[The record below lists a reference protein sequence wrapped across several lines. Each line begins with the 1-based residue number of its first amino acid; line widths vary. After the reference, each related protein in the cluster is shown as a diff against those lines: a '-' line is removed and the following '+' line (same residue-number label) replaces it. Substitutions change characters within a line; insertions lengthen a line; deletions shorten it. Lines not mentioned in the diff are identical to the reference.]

1 MDSHKNCQTAT
12 GLSVVC
18 DIKREAVRPAYV
30 KASACVA
37 NRGTNKVN
45 AKIGEHRNSHQQ
57 GMALAVALILLFV
70 VTLVGLAAVSGTIM
84 QNKMAANQYDR
95 QLAFQAASS
104 AMEVAKQAIL
114 SSASAA
120 VRNCKLTVNQ
130 CLSNPFEDP
139 NLPNNSIKDVPTA
152 SYQPTGAVTG
162 TPEYVIENL
171 GQWVNP
177 SSDTGFNQTANSSQY
192 GAQGKSS
199 MATFYRVTV
208 RSADPKDVQGHAIV
222 TLQAIVMQG

>member
-1 MDSHKNCQTAT
+1 M
-12 GLSVVC
+12 
-18 DIKREAVRPAYV
+18 RR
-30 KASACVA
+30 
-37 NRGTNKVN
+37 R
-45 AKIGEHRNSHQQ
+45 RRQQ

-104 AMEVAKQAIL
+104 AMEVAKAAIL
-114 SSASAA
+114 DNAKAA
-120 VRNCKLTVNQ
+120 VRNCKLSNSQ
-130 CLSNPFEDP
+130 CLSNPFDDP
-139 NLPNNSIKDVPTA
+139 NLPNASIKAVPTA
-152 SYQPTGAVTG
+152 SYQPSAAIIG
-162 TPEYVIENL
+162 TPEYVIESL

-177 SSDTGFNQTANSSQY
+177 SSDTGFNQTANAAQY

-199 MATFYRVTV
+199 MATFYRITV
-208 RSADPKDVQGHAIV
+208 RSADPDSIDGRAIV